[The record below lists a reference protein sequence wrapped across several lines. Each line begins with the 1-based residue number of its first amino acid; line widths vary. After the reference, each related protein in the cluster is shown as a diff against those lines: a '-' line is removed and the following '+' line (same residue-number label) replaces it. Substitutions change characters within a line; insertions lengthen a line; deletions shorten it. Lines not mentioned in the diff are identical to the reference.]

1 MTSKRNKPR
10 ILLTSGEPAG
20 IGPDL
25 IIKLS
30 QIKHDYDITVIG
42 DPDLLNQRAKL
53 LSIPFNTKIIS
64 DHDVSND
71 LLEKDSLK
79 ILPIKL
85 NEKSTPGILNVKNAA
100 YIINMLNILSKKCPI
115 IFPVHPRTRSRISEC
130 NFK

>member
-85 NEKSTPGILNVKNAA
+85 NEKKYSRYTEC
-100 YIINMLNILSKKCPI
+100 KKCSL
-115 IFPVHPRTRSRISEC
+115 HY
-130 NFK
+130 